1 MSIAMLEDPF
11 KAHDIVDDMESIF
24 WSLLIGAAKYFAGKI
39 QISMEDFFYQKT
51 KLIDGKLYV
60 VGGNVKR
67 DLLHTDLSN
76 MPFDCAPLRDLITRL
91 SDIWRKYYEA
101 KARFDARPS
110 NRKAEEKYRKRHE
123 QASKPAYWIAI
134 LDKALK
140 RKDWLEA
147 DTIEDRF
154 PSKSEKEA
162 DMQARY
168 QHFIR
173 VIYVETFLNKDKDNN
188 PTSAPLSESSDPV
201 ASLSSSPFTDVS
213 DSEDAVFPAIHPGPP
228 QTVSN
233 RSGSGLSM
241 QSYQLNSN
249 GKRTLSIRGDHYSEG
264 DRPADDH
271 PTPADHMAKRPRRSL
286 RAASKPSER
295 SRSSSRERSGSLG
308 CTVSDTES
316 TGSGAGSTDSDT
328 SV

>member
-11 KAHDIVDDMESIF
+11 KAHDIVDDMESMF
-24 WSLLIGAAKYFAGKI
+24 WSLLIGAAKYFDGEI
-39 QISMEDFFYQKT
+39 EISMEAFFFQQN

-60 VGGNVKR
+60 VGGDSKWT
-67 DLLHTDLSN
+67 LLATSSLAD
-76 MPFDCAPLRDLITRL
+76 MPFNCAPLRDLITQL

-101 KARFDARPS
+101 KFKFDARPS

-123 QASKPAYWIAI
+123 QVSKPAYWIAI

-147 DTIEDRF
+147 DTIEDRY

-162 DMQARY
+162 DMQARD

-173 VIYVETFLNKDKDNN
+173 VVYVETFLNKHKDNN
-188 PTSAPLSESSDPV
+188 PTSSLSESSDPV
-201 ASLSSSPFTDVS
+201 ASRSSSPFTDVP
-213 DSEDAVFPAIHPGPP
+213 DSEDEVFPAIHPGPP
-228 QTVSN
+228 QTVPN
-233 RSGSGLSM
+233 RSGIGLSM

-249 GKRTLSIRGDHYSEG
+249 GKRTLSIRGDDDSEG
-264 DRPADDH
+264 ERPADDH

-286 RAASKPSER
+286 RAGFKPSER
-295 SRSSSRERSGSLG
+295 SRSSSRERSGFLG
-308 CTVSDTES
+308 CTDSDTES